1 MKIAF
6 IIPAYIPALSFGG
19 PVSVLR
25 DLVRILRIR
34 GYESTIYTT
43 NAISTK
49 RFTSQL
55 SQEYIEGILVKRY
68 RVLFK
73 IAGYWVT
80 PLMFKD
86 LMKDDIDIIH
96 VHCARSFQLD
106 LASLVSKLRGKP
118 LIITAHGALK
128 AYREIGFKIKFLHN
142 LQNIILK
149 FTLRHA
155 NKLTAL
161 SQIEAEQYRYMGV
174 LGEKI
179 DIIPNGIDLSE
190 YNDLPSKGEFKKNF
204 NIPKDKK
211 IILYVGRIHRAKGID
226 FLLKS
231 FAYLMNTMNSKDILL
246 VVIGPD
252 DGYLNEVKSLSAS
265 LGVSNS
271 VLFTGLISNKDK
283 IGAYVDSSI
292 CCYLNPNEP
301 FGIVSLEA
309 AISKIPIVVS
319 EGTPMSEIVKR
330 GGFGFS
336 ITYGDVLSLVKIMET
351 VLKDEKLVNKMGKC
365 GREYIFENFGWDTII
380 DKYEMLY
387 ENKCY
392 FPPR

>member
-6 IIPAYIPALSFGG
+6 VIPAYIPAYSFGG

-34 GYESTIYTT
+34 GDEITIYTT
-43 NAISTK
+43 NAINTK
-49 RFTSQL
+49 MFTSLL

-106 LASLVSKLRGKP
+106 IASFVSKLRDKP
-118 LIITAHGALK
+118 LIITAHGALS
-128 AYREIGFKIKFLHN
+128 AYREMGFKIKFLHN

-161 SQIEAEQYRYMGV
+161 SQIEVEQYKDMGV
-174 LGEKI
+174 VDENI

-190 YNDLPSKGEFKKNF
+190 YIDLPSKGEFKKNF

-211 IILYVGRIHRAKGID
+211 IILYVGRIHRGKGID
-226 FLLKS
+226 FLLKA
-231 FAYLMNTMNSKDILL
+231 FACLINNLNFKDVLL
-246 VVIGPD
+246 VVVGPD
-252 DGYLNEVKSLSAS
+252 DGYLHEVQSLSGS
-265 LGVSNS
+265 LGISNS
-271 VLFTGLISNKDK
+271 VLFTGFISNKDK
-283 IGAYVDSSI
+283 ISAYVDSSI
-292 CCYLNPNEP
+292 CIYLNPNEP
-301 FGIVSLEA
+301 FGIVSIEA
-309 AISKIPIVVS
+309 AVSKLPVVVS

-336 ITYGDVLSLVKIMET
+336 IKYGNILALVKTMET
-351 VLKDEKLVNKMGKC
+351 ILKDEKLANEIGKC
-365 GREYIFENFGWDTII
+365 GREYVFENFGWDTII

-387 ENKCY
+387 GDISARNG
-392 FPPR
+392 